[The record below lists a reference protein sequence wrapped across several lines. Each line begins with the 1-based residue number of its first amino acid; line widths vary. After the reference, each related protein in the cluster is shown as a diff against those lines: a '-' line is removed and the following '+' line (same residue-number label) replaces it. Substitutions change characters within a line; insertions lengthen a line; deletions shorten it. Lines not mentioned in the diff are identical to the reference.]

1 MNKDLVVS
9 ESIDIQASISQVWE
23 ALTNP
28 SIIKEY
34 LFGTNTITDWK
45 VGSEV
50 SFQGEFDGHS
60 YQDKGIVLENDLH
73 KTLSYSYWSGFSGL
87 EDMPENYAIV
97 KYTIE
102 SISPEMT
109 AFTWTQTGYP
119 SPEAH
124 QHSQSG
130 MKEFLEHMKSVI
142 EGRNSGDK

>member
-9 ESIDIQASISQVWE
+9 ESVDIQASVSQVWE

-60 YQDKGIVLENDLH
+60 YHDKGVVLENDLH
-73 KTLSYSYWSGFSGL
+73 KTLIYSYWSGFSGL

-97 KYTIE
+97 KYTINPKNAE
-102 SISPEMT
+102 ST
-109 AFTWTQTGYP
+109 TFTWTQTGYP

-130 MKEFLEHMKSVI
+130 MKEFLEHMKTVI
-142 EGRNSGDK
+142 ESYK